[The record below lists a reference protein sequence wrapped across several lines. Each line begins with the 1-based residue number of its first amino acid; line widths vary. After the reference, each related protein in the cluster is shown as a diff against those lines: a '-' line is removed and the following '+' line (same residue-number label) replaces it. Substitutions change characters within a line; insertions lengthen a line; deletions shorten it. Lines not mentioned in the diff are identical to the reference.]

1 MYLSTLQEPQI
12 GRTFERS
19 EALSGIAEHFST
31 ALSVASDSSLSQHS
45 FTYLEKGG
53 ALTAL
58 INEESY
64 IYK

>member
-1 MYLSTLQEPQI
+1 MKRYLGL
-12 GRTFERS
+12 
-19 EALSGIAEHFST
+19 LKNFST
-31 ALSVASDSSLSQHS
+31 ALSVAADSSLSQHS